1 MIGILEKIVQ
11 HKKLEI
17 QKLKAVEPLSKLVT
31 DYRLKSTSIPMQ
43 KAILNGSGVIAEFK
57 RASPSKGL
65 INAEA
70 DIFSISRGYQNSGAS
85 AISVLTDRQF
95 FSAMEDDLSS
105 ARATV
110 DIPILRKDFTIDL
123 YQIYQAKIMGADCIL
138 LIVAILTADEIKEFI
153 TVAND
158 LGLDS
163 IIEVHNRT
171 ELDKLSGNEKIIG
184 VNNRNLDTFEV
195 DIETSLHLVNQ
206 LGDVIKI
213 SESGLDADS
222 NLKALVNAGYNGFLV
237 GESFMKEDDTSKAC
251 QNFVDKVKLLKS

>member
-1 MIGILEKIVQ
+1 MIGILEKIVR
-11 HKKLEI
+11 HKKQEI
-17 QKLKAVEPLSKLVT
+17 QKLNAQEPRSKLIT
-31 DYRLKSTSIPMQ
+31 DYRLKNTSISMQ
-43 KAILNGSGVIAEFK
+43 EAIINGSGVIAEFK

-65 INAEA
+65 INADA
-70 DIFSISRGYQNSGAS
+70 DIISIAQGYQNSGAS
-85 AISVLTDRQF
+85 AISVLTDSHF
-95 FSAMEDDLSS
+95 FGAKDDDLIS
-105 ARATV
+105 ARETV

-138 LIVAILTADEIKEFI
+138 LIAAILTAGELKEFI

-158 LGLDS
+158 LGMDS
-163 IIEVHNRT
+163 IIEVHNHT

-222 NLKALVNAGYNGFLV
+222 NLQALVNAGYHGFLV
-237 GESFMKEDDTSKAC
+237 GESFMKDDDASKAC
-251 QNFVDKVKLLKS
+251 QNFVDKVNLLKS

>member
-1 MIGILEKIVQ
+1 MNGILEKIVR
-11 HKKLEI
+11 HKKQEI
-17 QKLKAVEPLSKLVT
+17 QKLKAVEPQSKLIT
-31 DYRLKSTSIPMQ
+31 DYRLKNTSISMQ
-43 KAILNGSGVIAEFK
+43 EAIINGSGVIAEFK

-70 DIFSISRGYQNSGAS
+70 DIISITHGYQHNGAS
-85 AISVLTDRQF
+85 AISVLTDSHF
-95 FSAMEDDLSS
+95 FSAKEDDLIS
-105 ARATV
+105 ARETV

-138 LIVAILTADEIKEFI
+138 LIAAILTAGEIKEFI

-158 LGLDS
+158 LGMDS
-163 IIEVHNRT
+163 IIEVHSHN

-195 DIETSLHLVNQ
+195 DIETSLQLVHQ

-213 SESGLDADS
+213 SESGLDAES
-222 NLKALVNAGYNGFLV
+222 NLKALVNAGYHGFLV
-237 GESFMKEDDTSKAC
+237 GESFMKEDDASKAC
-251 QNFVDKVKLLKS
+251 QSFVNKVNMLKS

>member
-1 MIGILEKIVQ
+1 MIGILDKIVQ
-11 HKKLEI
+11 HKKQEI
-17 QKLKAVEPLSKLVT
+17 QKLNAVEPLSRLVI
-31 DYRLKSTSIPMQ
+31 DYRLKNTSISMQ
-43 KAILNGSGVIAEFK
+43 EAIINGSGVIAEFK

-70 DIFSISRGYQNSGAS
+70 DIIGITQGYQNSGAS
-85 AISVLTDRQF
+85 AISVLTDSRF

-105 ARATV
+105 ARKSV

-123 YQIYQAKIMGADCIL
+123 YQIYQAKIIGADCIL
-138 LIVAILTADEIKEFI
+138 LIAAILTADEIKEFI

-158 LGLDS
+158 LGMDS
-163 IIEVHNRT
+163 IIEVHNQT

-195 DIETSLHLVNQ
+195 DIETSLQLVNQ
-206 LGDVIKI
+206 LGDVIKV

-222 NLKALVNAGYNGFLV
+222 NLNVLVNAGYHGFLV
-237 GESFMKEDDTSKAC
+237 GESFMKDDDASQAC
-251 QNFVDKVKLLKS
+251 QNFVDKVNLLKS